1 MTSRAISARDEV
13 LARVRAAGLR
23 GGSAADAPRDYLRGG
38 TGVVSLDLFAARLRD
53 YHAQVRRC
61 APADIGATVAD
72 SLAGARSVIRPA
84 GVPKEWTADLP
95 VLLDDPPL
103 TITQLDGAAA
113 VVTSCAVAI
122 AETGTVILDHGPGQG
137 RRALTLLPDVH
148 LVVVRS
154 DQIVAAVPDAIAAL
168 RPGAVQTWISGPS
181 ATSDIELNRVEGVHG
196 PRTLIVL
203 IVQ

>member
-1 MTSRAISARDEV
+1 MSARDEV
-13 LARVRAAGLR
+13 LARVRAAGTS
-23 GGSAADAPRDYLRGG
+23 GGGAADAPREYLRAG
-38 TGVVSLDLFAARLRD
+38 TAVVSLELFADRLRD

-61 APADIGATVAD
+61 APVDIAATVLD
-72 SLAGARSVIRPA
+72 CLAGVQSVIRPA
-84 GVPKEWTADLP
+84 GVPREWLGDLA
-95 VLLDDPPL
+95 VRLDDPPL

-113 VVTSCAVAI
+113 VVTTCAIAI

-137 RRALTLLPDVH
+137 RRALTLVPDVH
-148 LVVVRS
+148 LVVVRA
-154 DQIVAAVPDAIAAL
+154 DQVVAAVPDAIAAL
-168 RPGAVQTWISGPS
+168 RPGTVQTWISGPS